1 MSYQVYFPSS
11 RKTAQAV
18 VVGLE
23 VYFSHGV
30 EPIRLRSR
38 ETAVRGITR
47 HYPGAAVYEQGRF
60 GFVPSARRIA

>member
-1 MSYQVYFPSS
+1 MSYQVYFPET

-30 EPIRLRSR
+30 ESIRLRSR
-38 ETAVRGITR
+38 ETAAKGITR
-47 HYPGAAVYEQGRF
+47 QYPGAAVYESGRF
-60 GFVPSARRIA
+60 GFVPAARRIA

>member
-1 MSYQVYFPSS
+1 MAYRVYFPES
-11 RKTAQAV
+11 RKTAEAV

-38 ETAVRGITR
+38 ETAVKGIVR
-47 HYPGAAVYEQGRF
+47 QYPGAAVYEAGRF
-60 GFVPSARRIA
+60 GFVPAARRIA